1 MALTLAITTIGD
13 LLLQQRITKGMDGKL
28 ALKIPDYQ
36 RPYKWKGKNAIQL
49 FDDIVEAR
57 NENKE
62 VYRVGTLILHS
73 NKGLYDIVDGQ
84 QRVITFSLLLK
95 SFLMSLG
102 RDEKIAFLDEKMA
115 NNQYNVQNI
124 SSNYRAFRRRIDGI
138 VDQREKEGLFGYIK
152 DNCEL
157 IVVITDNLSEAFQF
171 FDSQNSRGKPLYP
184 HDLLK
189 AYHLREMKEC
199 SVETTE
205 RVVKQWEDMNQK
217 ALSHLFSDYL
227 YSLKEWIKGNPA
239 PALTEH
245 NIQIFKGITRQAD
258 FPYAQFFKG
267 AFAYAEMVNNS
278 PMPYVSGSR
287 NLKPFQI
294 DAPIIAGK
302 PFFDYAKHYFDIL
315 MDIQNND
322 KYSGY
327 FIDDNS
333 IVKTLDLPKYKNG
346 TGNTIA
352 RLLFDTAV
360 LLYVDRFCPERPSKT
375 DLEMLDQFVVLAFI
389 WAYSL
394 RAQYYSLGWS
404 AAQNYILEKS
414 DVKNSFNIYK
424 AIAGSDSPVALF
436 GELADRINPIP
447 IEMIASNQRKDMDE
461 VMNGI
466 PQNYLGVFK
475 QYNFL
480 NESKKDEK

>member
-1 MALTLAITTIGD
+1 
-13 LLLQQRITKGMDGKL
+13 MDGKPIKSVF
-28 ALKIPDYQ
+28 LKIPNYQ
-36 RPYKWKGKNAIQL
+36 RPYKWKGRNAIQL
-49 FDDIVEAR
+49 LDDIVEAR

-73 NKGLYDIVDGQ
+73 NGGKYDIVDGQ
-84 QRVITFSLLLK
+84 QRIITFSLLLK

-102 RDEKIAFLDEKMA
+102 RHEEIAFLNEEMA
-115 NNQYNVQNI
+115 DNQYNAQNI

-138 VDQREKEGLFGYIK
+138 VDLREKDGLFGYIK

-157 IVVITDNLSEAFQF
+157 IVVITDDQSEAFQF
-171 FDSQNSRGKPLYP
+171 FDSQNFRGKPLYP

-205 RVVKQWEDMNQK
+205 RVVKQWEDMDQK
-217 ALSHLFSDYL
+217 SLSSLFSDYL

-327 FIDDNS
+327 LINDNR
-333 IVKTLDLPKYKNG
+333 IIKTLDLQKYKSG
-346 TGNTIA
+346 TGNAIA

-360 LLYVDRFCPERPSKT
+360 LLYVDRFCPERPSKV
-375 DLEMLDQFVVLAFI
+375 DHEMLEQFIVLAFV

-394 RAQYYSLGWS
+394 RAQYHSLGWP
-404 AAQNYILEKS
+404 AAQNYILENS

-424 AIAGSDSPVALF
+424 AIAEADSPVALF
-436 GELADRINPIP
+436 GELADRVSPISSG
-447 IEMIASNQRKDMDE
+447 IIADNQRKDMDD
-461 VMNGI
+461 VIDDI
-466 PQNYLGVFK
+466 PQNYLKLF
-475 QYNFL
+475 QQHNFMI
-480 NESKKDEK
+480 